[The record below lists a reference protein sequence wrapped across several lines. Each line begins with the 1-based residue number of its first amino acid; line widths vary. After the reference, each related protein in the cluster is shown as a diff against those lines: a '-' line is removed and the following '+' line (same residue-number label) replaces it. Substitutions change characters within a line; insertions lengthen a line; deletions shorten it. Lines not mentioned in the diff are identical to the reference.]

1 METKRLATAAIP
13 SARNTDGT
21 QTLRA
26 EGIDDLPLSERGHG
40 RAGTNGAGAG
50 GGVRGRREISVEAA
64 QSARWEAG
72 RTRRRRTRR
81 QRRRRAKEK
90 GAVEGEASSASGPGL
105 AHLTSICK
113 AYGPH

>member
-26 EGIDDLPLSERGHG
+26 EGIDDLPLSERGGGHG

-50 GGVRGRREISVEAA
+50 GGVRGRRVISVEAA

-72 RTRRRRTRR
+72 RTRRRRESEAAAHSATEEES
-81 QRRRRAKEK
+81 Q
-90 GAVEGEASSASGPGL
+90 GEGSCGRGSLLCKWTWPGPFN
-105 AHLTSICK
+105 
-113 AYGPH
+113 